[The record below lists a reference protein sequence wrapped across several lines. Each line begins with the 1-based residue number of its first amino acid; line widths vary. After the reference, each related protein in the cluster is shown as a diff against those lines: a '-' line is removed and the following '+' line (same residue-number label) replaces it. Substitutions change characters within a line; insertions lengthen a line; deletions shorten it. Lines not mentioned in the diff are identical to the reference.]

1 MRASSGEVTTTNRDC
16 CGSAKA
22 THLEFENLVALY
34 YRDLYRFAMRMAR
47 SDADA
52 LDLTQQTFLVWAK
65 KGHQLRDAANV
76 KSWLFTT
83 LRREFLQM
91 VRRQSYFA
99 DTDWAQAAE
108 RSQPISPEV
117 VDQIDARTMLRFLIQ
132 IDESF
137 RAPLVLFFLK
147 GLSYKQI
154 AQLLEIPLGT
164 VQSRIARAK
173 AHLYQLLTHAAR
185 KDPDWRINQTVAS
198 RSSILSRNDQS
209 NPDRRFQSPVEQKRP
224 SLAGRRNAIP
234 TISILKTAEPPDRLR
249 ELTNVRRTS
258 ACFAHRF

>member
-1 MRASSGEVTTTNRDC
+1 MRASSREVTATNRDC

-34 YRDLYRFAMRMAR
+34 YWDLYRFAMRLAR
-47 SDADA
+47 NDADA
-52 LDLTQQTFLVWAK
+52 LDLTQQTFYVWAK

-76 KSWLFTT
+76 KGWLFTT
-83 LRREFLQM
+83 LRREFLQTL
-91 VRRQSYFA
+91 RRQSYFA
-99 DTDWAQAAE
+99 DTDWTQAAE
-108 RSQPISPEV
+108 RSHPVSPKL
-117 VDQIDARTMLRFLIQ
+117 VDQIDARTTLRFLTQ

-137 RAPLVLFFLK
+137 RAPLVLFFRE

-173 AHLYQLLTHAAR
+173 TQLYHLLTHAAR
-185 KDPDWRINQTVAS
+185 KDPDWRFTQTVGS
-198 RSSILSRNDQS
+198 RSSILSKNDRS

-224 SLAGRRNAIP
+224 SLAGRRNAISYDP
-234 TISILKTAEPPDRLR
+234 TFEDRR
-249 ELTNVRRTS
+249 
-258 ACFAHRF
+258 AA